1 MTNAEFTNAFRNMIL
16 LKEIHD
22 SNNFHSLFYSYRPRT
37 EELTNTPLTQAIVA
51 ITDVMTQFKK
61 NNNLDITN
69 LICKDDG
76 DADQNI
82 RYCKIGRTSEFN
94 TLTEN
99 IILSDKKS
107 KFQYQLGSI
116 KTKSDD
122 TLIAALNYFRY
133 ITKSNIVGFF
143 VAESSKYRIRNSLYR
158 RYVSK
163 ESDGIIDTSE
173 LIKKLRTDKYL
184 LYNPV
189 YDAFY
194 IVASDDIVID
204 DDEFDIEELASQR
217 KVVTAFMKFNKKRQ
231 INRVLVNKFIQRIA
245 A

>member
-1 MTNAEFTNAFRNMIL
+1 MTGVQTCAL
-16 LKEIHD
+16 
-22 SNNFHSLFYSYRPRT
+22 P
-37 EELTNTPLTQAIVA
+37 
-51 ITDVMTQFKK
+51 
-61 NNNLDITN
+61 
-69 LICKDDG
+69 IC
-76 DADQNI
+76 
-82 RYCKIGRTSEFN
+82 
-94 TLTEN
+94 
-99 IILSDKKS
+99 
-107 KFQYQLGSI
+107 
-116 KTKSDD
+116 
-122 TLIAALNYFRY
+122 
-133 ITKSNIVGFF
+133 
-143 VAESSKYRIRNSLYR
+143 

-184 LYNPV
+184 ESYNPV

-204 DDEFDIEELASQR
+204 DEEFDIEEGASQR